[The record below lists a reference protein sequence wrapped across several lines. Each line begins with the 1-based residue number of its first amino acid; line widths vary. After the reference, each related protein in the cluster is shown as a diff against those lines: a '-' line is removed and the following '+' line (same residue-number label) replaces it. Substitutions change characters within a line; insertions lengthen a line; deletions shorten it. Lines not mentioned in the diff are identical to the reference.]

1 MFKKRTVLDHKLIC
15 VLKLCRKPLNILLSY
30 TQVIPLQQLS
40 RQRRYKLFLSFMV
53 LVLLLAKS
61 VNFVDEAGDFS
72 PRVSFNLYI
81 NYRKYKKYQGS
92 RQEMFNL
99 SYRKDWVHLL
109 MFYQCIIFQ
118 L

>member
-1 MFKKRTVLDHKLIC
+1 MLYQSLWLYIC
-15 VLKLCRKPLNILLSY
+15 IFFPLNILLSY

-81 NYRKYKKYQGS
+81 NYRKYKKVS
-92 RQEMFNL
+92 RF
-99 SYRKDWVHLL
+99 
-109 MFYQCIIFQ
+109 
-118 L
+118 